1 MFQRP
6 GRILFNV
13 ATVECVWSGVNIYQP
28 NIVNILVNGLLGPQS
43 SVPAAKAEF
52 SGAEVG
58 KLI

>member
-28 NIVNILVNGLLGPQS
+28 NIVNILVNGLLSPVS
-43 SVPAAKAEF
+43 SAAKAEF